1 MAACK
6 PRAQRRSHNLLRM
19 QVQQQA
25 PAAKPASGNAHALHA
40 PLSGNLWKY
49 QVKAG
54 DTVKAGDVVVIL
66 EAMKMETE
74 VRADRDGTIVELNAR
89 EGDSVISGDVLLTIE
104 GNA

>member
-6 PRAQRRSHNLLRM
+6 PRAQT
-19 QVQQQA
+19 QKPQPAADAGPAQA

-54 DTVKAGDVVVIL
+54 DTVK
-66 EAMKMETE
+66 
-74 VRADRDGTIVELNAR
+74 DG
-89 EGDSVISGDVLLTIE
+89 G
-104 GNA
+104 